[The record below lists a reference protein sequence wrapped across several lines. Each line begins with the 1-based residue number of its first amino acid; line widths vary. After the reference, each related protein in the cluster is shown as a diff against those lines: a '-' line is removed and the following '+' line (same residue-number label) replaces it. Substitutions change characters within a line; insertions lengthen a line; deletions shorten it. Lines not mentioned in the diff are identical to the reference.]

1 MMEPQAA
8 KWTRDYITK
17 ITFLS
22 YRITAYNKREPVDTV
37 YRGIVL
43 NCSGRL
49 TTFYNLDLVLPGHRL
64 AIHRLAGLWWHS
76 AGYPECC
83 DHRHLPI
90 SLFYDD
96 MSRFDYAL
104 TTFHNS
110 AIIDVAG
117 PAYCLFDHF
126 STGMKR
132 RKIRSDGSMSPGLT
146 YKPKSR
152 TERSHKK
159 SRSSLSL
166 PPLSSPTQIE
176 PFPGIRCPT
185 CRHQLRLSGECEPCL
200 SLTPLLSPSL
210 S

>member
-1 MMEPQAA
+1 MMEPQVA

-159 SRSSLSL
+159 KPVIAIAAPAVVTNSD
-166 PPLSSPTQIE
+166 
-176 PFPGIRCPT
+176 
-185 CRHQLRLSGECEPCL
+185 
-200 SLTPLLSPSL
+200 
-210 S
+210 

>member
-1 MMEPQAA
+1 
-8 KWTRDYITK
+8 
-17 ITFLS
+17 
-22 YRITAYNKREPVDTV
+22 
-37 YRGIVL
+37 
-43 NCSGRL
+43 
-49 TTFYNLDLVLPGHRL
+49 
-64 AIHRLAGLWWHS
+64 
-76 AGYPECC
+76 
-83 DHRHLPI
+83 
-90 SLFYDD
+90 

-159 SRSSLSL
+159 AGHRYRR
-166 PPLSSPTQIE
+166 P
-176 PFPGIRCPT
+176 R
-185 CRHQLRLSGECEPCL
+185 CRHQLRLS
-200 SLTPLLSPSL
+200 PSL
-210 S
+210 AYDAPPVVTNSD

>member
-1 MMEPQAA
+1 MSRPMTGRTPDDGASVAE
-8 KWTRDYITK
+8 WTRDYITK

-49 TTFYNLDLVLPGHRL
+49 TTFYNLDLVLQPTPAGVSSSG
-64 AIHRLAGLWWHS
+64 GLWWDS
-76 AGYPECC
+76 TGYSGCC

-90 SLFYDD
+90 SLFYGDGDD

-104 TTFHNS
+104 TTFHNA
-110 AIIDVAG
+110 AIINVAG
-117 PAYCLFDHF
+117 PTYCLYDHF

-132 RKIRSDGSMSPGLT
+132 RKIRSDGTLWPGLT

-152 TERSHKK
+152 IERRSHKK
-159 SRSSLSL
+159 KLAVISVTNSD
-166 PPLSSPTQIE
+166 
-176 PFPGIRCPT
+176 
-185 CRHQLRLSGECEPCL
+185 
-200 SLTPLLSPSL
+200 
-210 S
+210 

>member
-1 MMEPQAA
+1 V
-8 KWTRDYITK
+8 TI
-17 ITFLS
+17 
-22 YRITAYNKREPVDTV
+22 
-37 YRGIVL
+37 
-43 NCSGRL
+43 
-49 TTFYNLDLVLPGHRL
+49 
-64 AIHRLAGLWWHS
+64 
-76 AGYPECC
+76 
-83 DHRHLPI
+83 HLPI

-159 SRSSLSL
+159 KPVIAIAAPAVVTNSD
-166 PPLSSPTQIE
+166 
-176 PFPGIRCPT
+176 
-185 CRHQLRLSGECEPCL
+185 
-200 SLTPLLSPSL
+200 
-210 S
+210 

>member
-8 KWTRDYITK
+8 MWTRDYITK

-49 TTFYNLDLVLPGHRL
+49 TTFYNLDLVLHRDTGWRFIVWRACGGIL
-64 AIHRLAGLWWHS
+64 RGIRS
-76 AGYPECC
+76 VVTI
-83 DHRHLPI
+83 HLPI

-159 SRSSLSL
+159 KPVIAIAAPAVVTNSD
-166 PPLSSPTQIE
+166 
-176 PFPGIRCPT
+176 
-185 CRHQLRLSGECEPCL
+185 
-200 SLTPLLSPSL
+200 
-210 S
+210 

>member
-1 MMEPQAA
+1 MMEPQVA

-22 YRITAYNKREPVDTV
+22 YRITAYNKREPVDTL
-37 YRGIVL
+37 YRGMIL

-49 TTFYNLDLVLPGHRL
+49 TTFYNLDLVSPPPEHRL
-64 AIHRLAGLWWHS
+64 AFHALAGLWWVS
-76 AGYPECC
+76 EGYPGCC

-104 TTFHNS
+104 TTFHNA
-110 AIIDVAG
+110 AIINVAG
-117 PAYCLFDHF
+117 PTYCLYDHF

-132 RKIRSDGSMSPGLT
+132 RKIRSDETLSPGLT

-152 TERSHKK
+152 IERRSHKK
-159 SRSSLSL
+159 KLVV
-166 PPLSSPTQIE
+166 IAA
-176 PFPGIRCPT
+176 
-185 CRHQLRLSGECEPCL
+185 
-200 SLTPLLSPSL
+200 PSD
-210 S
+210 